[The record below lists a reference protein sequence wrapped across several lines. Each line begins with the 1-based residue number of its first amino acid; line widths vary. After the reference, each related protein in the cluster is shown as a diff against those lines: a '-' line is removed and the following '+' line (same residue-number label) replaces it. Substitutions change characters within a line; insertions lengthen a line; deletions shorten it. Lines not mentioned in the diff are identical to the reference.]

1 MTDGITTT
9 GNDATSD
16 RVAGRR
22 AMLGGAAAVAAGG
35 LVTRV
40 GAPIPAAAQEATPA
54 AIERSNP
61 DVGGFAE
68 EVYTTFG
75 FTQTI
80 KAGNTLYFSGVAPL
94 RGDLANM
101 EVVGEGDLQAQ
112 VEWVLEVIQ
121 RLLEVEGA
129 TFRNFVAQTVYT
141 TDIAELGKIAADVF
155 TRFFGEDSPTSTWL
169 EVPAL
174 FHPKQ
179 MVEIS
184 GIAVLD

>member
-1 MTDGITTT
+1 MEERT
-9 GNDATSD
+9 AKL
-16 RVAGRR
+16 AGSLSRR
-22 AMLGGAAAVAAGG
+22 AAVGLGTGGVAAALTARAQ
-35 LVTRV
+35 
-40 GAPIPAAAQEATPA
+40 APAAAQEATPA

-68 EVYTTFG
+68 EVYTTFA

-112 VEWVLEVIQ
+112 VEFVLEVIQ
-121 RLLEVEGA
+121 RLLEAEGA

-141 TDIAELGKIAADVF
+141 TNIAELAKIADVF
-155 TRFFGEDSPTSTWL
+155 TRFFGEHSPTSTWL
-169 EVPAL
+169 EVKAL
-174 FHPKQ
+174 FHPQQ

>member
-1 MTDGITTT
+1 MEERNARLTT
-9 GNDATSD
+9 ASLS
-16 RVAGRR
+16 RR
-22 AMLGGAAAVAAGG
+22 AAVGLGTGGVTAALTARAQA
-35 LVTRV
+35 
-40 GAPIPAAAQEATPA
+40 PAAAQDATPA

-112 VEWVLEVIQ
+112 VEFVLEVIQ

-155 TRFFGEDSPTSTWL
+155 TRFFGEHAPTSTWL

-174 FHPKQ
+174 FHPQQ

>member
-1 MTDGITTT
+1 MTDGTTT
-9 GNDATSD
+9 TRNDAGD

-22 AMLGGAAAVAAGG
+22 AMLGGAAAVAAAG

-40 GAPIPAAAQEATPA
+40 GAPIPAAAQDATPA

-61 DVGGFAE
+61 DVGGMAE
-68 EVYTTFG
+68 EVFTTFA

-80 KAGNTLYFSGVAPL
+80 KAGNTLYFSGVTPL
-94 RGDLANM
+94 RGDLANL
-101 EVVGEGDLQAQ
+101 EVVGEGDLLAQ
-112 VEWVLEVIQ
+112 VEWALEVIK

-141 TDIAELGKIAADVF
+141 TDIAELVKIADVF
-155 TRFFGEDSPTSTWL
+155 PRVFGEQSPTSTWV
-169 EVPAL
+169 EVKAL

-179 MVEIS
+179 LVEIS

>member
-1 MTDGITTT
+1 MEERNAKLTT
-9 GNDATSD
+9 AALSR
-16 RVAGRR
+16 RVAVG
-22 AMLGGAAAVAAGG
+22 LGTGGVAAALTARA
-35 LVTRV
+35 L
-40 GAPIPAAAQEATPA
+40 APAAAQDATPA

-68 EVYTTFG
+68 EVFTTFA

-94 RGDLANM
+94 RGGLANM

-121 RLLEVEGA
+121 RLLEAEGA

-141 TDIAELGKIAADVF
+141 TDIAELVKIAADVF
-155 TRFFGEDSPTSTWL
+155 TRFFGEHAPTSTWL
-169 EVPAL
+169 EVKAL
-174 FHPKQ
+174 FHPQQ

>member
-1 MTDGITTT
+1 MEEE
-9 GNDATSD
+9 NAMLAAASLS
-16 RVAGRR
+16 RR
-22 AMLGGAAAVAAGG
+22 AAVGLGTGGVAAALTARAQ
-35 LVTRV
+35 
-40 GAPIPAAAQEATPA
+40 APAAAQDATPA

-68 EVYTTFG
+68 EVFTTFA
-75 FTQTI
+75 FTETI

-94 RGDLANM
+94 RGGLANL
-101 EVVGEGDLQAQ
+101 EVVGEGDLLAQ
-112 VEWVLEVIQ
+112 VEWALEVIK

-141 TDIAELGKIAADVF
+141 TDIAELGKIADVF
-155 TRFFGEDSPTSTWL
+155 TRFFGEYSPTSTWL
-169 EVPAL
+169 EVKAL
-174 FHPKQ
+174 FHPQQ